1 MPTCANWVKWV
12 LINMLYNKCIQLL
25 LQNRYKRGL
34 QEYKLNHICYI
45 KPVLRII
52 YKTQSANTCLPHI
65 CVEYLR
71 QHNWIGL
78 IRKTDQP
85 DKPVFGDIII
95 TIVISDLSR
104 QHCLFGDSHVGS
116 SLLIF

>member
-12 LINMLYNKCIQLL
+12 LINMLYNKCIQE
-25 LQNRYKRGL
+25 K
-34 QEYKLNHICYI
+34 
-45 KPVLRII
+45 
-52 YKTQSANTCLPHI
+52 
-65 CVEYLR
+65 
-71 QHNWIGL
+71 L

-95 TIVISDLSR
+95 SIVISDLSR